1 MKFLLKYFT
10 LFTLLFIL
18 SCDND
23 DCKDIAC
30 FTPPKGFVFEI
41 VDKETGENLF
51 TNGTYSPD
59 QIQLLNTDDTSKKQF
74 TFLDEDEINLI
85 SIGSIG
91 WESEIEEVELII
103 AGESILILYVD
114 SERVSENCCN
124 FSRYNEIRIDYADY
138 ELNTQSGIYTVYI
151 N

>member
-1 MKFLLKYFT
+1 MKHLLKYYT
-10 LFTLLFIL
+10 LIALLFIQGCN
-18 SCDND
+18 SD

-30 FTPPKGFVFEI
+30 FTPPMGFVFEI

-51 TNGTYSPD
+51 TNGTYSSD
-59 QIQLLNTDDTSKKQF
+59 QIEVLNIEDNSKKQF
-74 TFLDEDEINLI
+74 SFVDENDINLI

-91 WESEIEEVELII
+91 WNSEIEHVVIKI
-103 AGESILILYVD
+103 AEKDILDLYVD